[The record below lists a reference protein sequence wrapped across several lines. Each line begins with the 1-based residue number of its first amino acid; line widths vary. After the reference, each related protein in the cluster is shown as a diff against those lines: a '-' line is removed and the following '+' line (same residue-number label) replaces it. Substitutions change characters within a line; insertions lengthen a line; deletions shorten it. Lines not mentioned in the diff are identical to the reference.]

1 MRATSK
7 VFYSIATYLLVSLIV
22 YIFGVTFVKDDGYL
36 YGAEWGGIVGLF
48 LAFLLCMML
57 GAYLHFTDDRS
68 DVLPEDWEE
77 AETEDA
83 AGILGFFSP
92 GSIWPLAMTGAIGL
106 LGLGI
111 IFLYFWLIALGA
123 VCLIAACTGLSLQ
136 YGLPKE
142 KH

>member
-36 YGAEWGGIVGLF
+36 YGAEWVGIVGMF

-92 GSIWPLAMTGAIGL
+92 GSIWPLAMTGSIAV
-106 LGLGI
+106 LGLGV
-111 IFLYFWLIALGA
+111 IFLYYWLIALGA
-123 VCLIAACTGLSLQ
+123 VLLVTSVTGLSLQ

>member
-7 VFYSIATYLLVSLIV
+7 VFYSIATYLLVSLFV

-36 YGAEWGGIVGLF
+36 YGAEWVGIVGMF

-57 GAYLHFTDDRS
+57 GAYLHFTDNRS

-92 GSIWPLAMTGAIGL
+92 GSIWPLAMTGAIAL

>member
-7 VFYSIATYLLVSLIV
+7 VFYSIATYLFVSLIV
-22 YIFGVTFVKDDGYL
+22 YIFGVTLVKDDGYL
-36 YGAEWGGIVGLF
+36 YGAEWVGIVGMF

-57 GAYLHFTDDRS
+57 GAYLHFTDNRS

>member
-7 VFYSIATYLLVSLIV
+7 VFYSIATYLFVSLIV
-22 YIFGVTFVKDDGYL
+22 YVLGVNFVKDDGYL
-36 YGAEWGGIVGLF
+36 YGPEWAGIVGLN
-48 LAFLLCMML
+48 LAFMLCIML
-57 GAYLHFTDDRS
+57 GVYISFTDSRV
-68 DVLPEDWEE
+68 DVAPEDWEE
-77 AETEDA
+77 AETEDG

-92 GSIWPLAMTGAIGL
+92 GSIWPLAMTGSIAL

-111 IFLYFWLIALGA
+111 IFLYFWLIVLGA
-123 VCLIAACTGLSLQ
+123 ACLVASVTGLSLQ

>member
-1 MRATSK
+1 MRASSK
-7 VFYSIATYLLVSLIV
+7 VFYSIAAYLFVAEIV
-22 YIFGVTFVKDDGYL
+22 YIFGVNLVKDDGYL
-36 YGAEWGGIVGLF
+36 YGPEWAGMVGMG
-48 LAFLLCMML
+48 LALLLSLML
-57 GAYLHFTDDRS
+57 GGYLHITDSRM

-83 AGILGFFSP
+83 AGIYGFFSP
-92 GSIWPLAMTGAIGL
+92 GSIWPFAMTMSIAV

-111 IFLYFWLIALGA
+111 IFLYFWMIALGA
-123 VCLIAACTGLSLQ
+123 VMLVGATTMLSLQ